1 MSQCPFLSFFFLS
14 LFEIGIYY
22 YTVACWFGCGRQE
35 LQRRYERVLLLDMD
49 VANQRTVEQ
58 QLWRSVYYNVI
69 EGLRR
74 QQAPDNSSG
83 AASNKE
89 ALTEILDEVGVMF
102 VWQAFPWTRFYS
114 PPTTNGSFR
123 PTSFLC
129 HTNTG
134 GNSHQLS
141 WFLQCTATLL
151 FLASDLIGFIGY
163 MCVHSIQR
171 FLLFLKSG

>member
-1 MSQCPFLSFFFLS
+1 M
-14 LFEIGIYY
+14 
-22 YTVACWFGCGRQE
+22 ACWFGCGRQE

-102 VWQAFPWTRFYS
+102 VRQAFP
-114 PPTTNGSFR
+114 
-123 PTSFLC
+123 
-129 HTNTG
+129 
-134 GNSHQLS
+134 
-141 WFLQCTATLL
+141 
-151 FLASDLIGFIGY
+151 
-163 MCVHSIQR
+163 
-171 FLLFLKSG
+171 